1 MFESEDALESSI
13 RDHLEDYRFYSR
25 QSWVM
30 PAMTSGHRKIH
41 DVIIV
46 GAGQNGLALAYN
58 LKLRGIRRILIFDTA
73 GPDKAGPW
81 NSFARMPR
89 LRTPK
94 IIHGPEGLNPLL
106 SFKAWFCSK
115 YPRAEYD
122 KFDFIP
128 LAYWREY
135 LAWYRRVLDIE
146 VTSDSTVTDIQWQDD
161 DDCVRARVENAG
173 DGTGAY
179 FYARKICLATGMTAA
194 GRWSPP
200 EGLADGL
207 PAHCFWCAWDP
218 IDWSDLRGRTVAI
231 IGAGASAFDNASRAL
246 EAGSREVEVFGRTPF
261 PRSDLYFTLWRGRD
275 DSAVFPEE
283 ATHPAAD
290 ILDPLLAH
298 NAGLGDSERVM
309 LMARLFRD
317 GRSPANPEYLS
328 RVAGLSQMTVHD
340 ECPVEEIC
348 YEAAAG
354 KVRVTAKGEDYS
366 FDRIIFAT
374 GPQTGLSH
382 RPELAGI
389 RDEILTWGDV
399 TKYGD
404 ALPADGDV
412 LPGGIGEHPA
422 VSAHYQLRS
431 KYRGSSPLENIYFL
445 GEVIGATVGLQSI
458 SYMVANVADHIG
470 LSLYQG
476 QLSHNLE
483 VAEGMEG

>member
-1 MFESEDALESSI
+1 MFDSEDALESSI
-13 RDHLEDYRFYSR
+13 HDHLADYRFYSR
-25 QSWVM
+25 QSWVA
-30 PAMTSGHRKIH
+30 PAMTSDHRKIH

-73 GPDKAGPW
+73 GLDKAGPW
-81 NSFARMPR
+81 SSFARMPR

-94 IIHGPEGLNPLL
+94 AIHGPEGFNPLL

-115 YPRAEYD
+115 YPRAEYE

-146 VTSDSTVTDIQWQDD
+146 VTSNSTVTDIQWQDD
-161 DDCVRARVENAG
+161 DDCIRARVENAA
-173 DGTGAY
+173 DGTEACC
-179 FYARKICLATGMTAA
+179 YARKICLATGMTAA

-200 EGLADGL
+200 GDLADGL

-218 IDWSDLRGRTVAI
+218 IDWSDLQGRTVAV

-246 EAGSREVEVFGRTPF
+246 QAGSRDVTVFGRTPF
-261 PRSDLYFTLWRGRD
+261 PGSDLYFTLWRGRD

-283 ATHPAAD
+283 SAHPAAD

-298 NAGLGDSERVM
+298 NAGLSDSERAL
-309 LMARLFRD
+309 LMARLFRR
-317 GRSPANPEYLS
+317 GRSPASPEYLS
-328 RVAGLSQMTVHD
+328 RVDGLSQMTVRD
-340 ECPVEEIC
+340 ECPVEGTC
-348 YEAAAG
+348 FDAAAG
-354 KVRVTAKGEDYS
+354 KVRLTAKGEDYS

-374 GPQTGLSH
+374 GPQNGLGH
-382 RPELAGI
+382 RPELASF

-399 TKYGD
+399 TRNGD
-404 ALPADGDV
+404 ALP
-412 LPGGIGEHPA
+412 GGLGELPA

-431 KYRGSSPLENIYFL
+431 KYRSSSPLDNIYFL
-445 GEVIGATVGLQSI
+445 GEVIGATVGLQSV
-458 SYMVANVADHIG
+458 SYMAANVADHIG

-476 QLSHNLE
+476 QFSHNLE
-483 VAEGMEG
+483 LAEGMEG